1 MLCKLLNDS
10 CYLKPLGTISLNRLD
25 AMVQLRPLFTH
36 LDALTDQDKSTL
48 TNKLRGGMENPPLE
62 TEAKAVTM
70 RAKSTEEDD
79 TDSVGSTSRTAK
91 ILKAM
96 REEPWQRLSWID
108 SEVRVFPWKHVM
120 GIANGA
126 TG

>member
-1 MLCKLLNDS
+1 
-10 CYLKPLGTISLNRLD
+10 
-25 AMVQLRPLFTH
+25 MVQLRPLFTH

-48 TNKLRGGMENPPLE
+48 TNKFRGGMENPPPE

-70 RAKSTEEDD
+70 RAKSTDADD
-79 TDSVGSTSRTAK
+79 TDSLGDTSRIAK

-108 SEVRVFPWKHVM
+108 SEVRIVLPGHS
-120 GIANGA
+120 
-126 TG
+126 